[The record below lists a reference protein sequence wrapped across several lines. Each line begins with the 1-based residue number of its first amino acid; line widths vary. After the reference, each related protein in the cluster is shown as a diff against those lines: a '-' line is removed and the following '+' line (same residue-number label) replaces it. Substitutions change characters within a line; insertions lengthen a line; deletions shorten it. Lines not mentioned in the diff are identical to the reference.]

1 MDRSILVGIRDREIS
16 GGLGQNNRLSKSLK
30 THKVFQ
36 DIASNAGLID
46 AEGQNASINDKNL
59 RLTQFL
65 ER

>member
-1 MDRSILVGIRDREIS
+1 MFMGLRDREMCD
-16 GGLGQNNRLSKSLK
+16 GLGQNNRLPRISKSLK

-46 AEGQNASINDKNL
+46 AEGQNASIDDKNL